1 MICAG
6 SGRHAPQAIAGTAH
20 KRPIGYCPH
29 CARAHALTNAH
40 RIWKHQDL
48 DGPQTTLD
56 DMPESETTMTRREL
70 PDDLCQFCYELA
82 DEMAVHNQS
91 DVMTE
96 YTEIHHHAH
105 GQSPDDWADQV
116 DEQRKRADAAE
127 VGLDQLVTEID
138 NLHAR
143 MSTRSTLDR

>member
-29 CARAHALTNAH
+29 CARAHALTNAN

-56 DMPESETTMTRREL
+56 DVPESETTMTRREL

-105 GQSPDDWADQV
+105 GPSPDDWADQV

-127 VGLDQLVTEID
+127 ADLDQLVTEID

-143 MSTRSTLDR
+143 VSTRSTLDR

>member
-29 CARAHALTNAH
+29 CARAHALTNAN

-56 DMPESETTMTRREL
+56 DVPESETTMTRREL

-91 DVMTE
+91 DVQTE

-127 VGLDQLVTEID
+127 ADLDQLVTEID

-143 MSTRSTLDR
+143 VSTRSTLDR

>member
-29 CARAHALTNAH
+29 CARAHALTNTN

-56 DMPESETTMTRREL
+56 DVPESETTMTRREL

-91 DVMTE
+91 DVQTE

-127 VGLDQLVTEID
+127 ADLDQLVTEID

-143 MSTRSTLDR
+143 VSTRSTLDR

>member
-29 CARAHALTNAH
+29 CARAHALTNAN

-56 DMPESETTMTRREL
+56 DVPESETTMTRREL

-91 DVMTE
+91 DVQTE

-127 VGLDQLVTEID
+127 ADLDQLVTEID